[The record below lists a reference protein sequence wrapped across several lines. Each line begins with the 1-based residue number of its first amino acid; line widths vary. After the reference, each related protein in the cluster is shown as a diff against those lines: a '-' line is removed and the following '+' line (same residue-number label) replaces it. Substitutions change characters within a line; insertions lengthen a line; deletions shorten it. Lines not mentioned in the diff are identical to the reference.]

1 MIQSPLNYTGGKY
14 KLLPQILPLFPKDI
28 NCFVDLFCGGCNVGI
43 NVCAK
48 KYVYNDSCEP
58 LINLYSVMQT
68 LDSASFIE
76 KIETVIKRYGLSDVK
91 LYGYDFYNCNSSDG
105 LGVYNRD
112 KYMKLRADFNALK
125 ERNVDYYVM
134 LYVLIVYAFNN
145 QIRFNRNGEFNL
157 PPGKRDFNQKMH
169 SKVENFIELL
179 QNQNATFIHSD
190 FREIEIDKLTD
201 KDFVYVDPPYL
212 ITCAAYNEQGGWSE
226 VDEEDLLQ
234 KLDDLSQRGIKF
246 ALSNIYFKSRS
257 QYIYPLPVD
266 RTDNKQVFYN
276 ISILDEAI
284 RKKQKVLFEYA
295 EYHTDKKMHLKKRE
309 DGSVREY
316 VVTPYQ
322 MAAQEGKY
330 YLICNYDKYDD
341 ISNYRVDRIR
351 NIQILEEKGKPF
363 ETLKW
368 SGHQPMNLNE
378 YMKEHVYMYS
388 SENAFVKFRIVK
400 AMISDVID
408 LFGKGVKFSEE
419 TDTHVSVSVHVN
431 ERAAEQFAKN
441 YAPDVVILQPK
452 RLRDKLRDDLK
463 KAWEAYED

>member
-1 MIQSPLNYTGGKY
+1 MNCTEQGAKSMSDIHPK
-14 KLLPQILPLFPKDI
+14 KLLILYILDILQKYTDEEHRLSQKEIQDILKREYEMTVDRKAVKRNLLNLIEYESNIEYREVSRKDI
-28 NCFVDLFCGGCNVGI
+28 FRKKESVLYKGTSDFADKEISEDDL
-43 NVCAK
+43 
-48 KYVYNDSCEP
+48 
-58 LINLYSVMQT
+58 LWT
-68 LDSASFIE
+68 
-76 KIETVIKRYGLSDVK
+76 
-91 LYGYDFYNCNSSDG
+91 DFYLKQKFTNEELRLLIDSLLFSKHIPYSQAKE
-105 LGVYNRD
+105 LI
-112 KYMKLRADFNALK
+112 KKL
-125 ERNVDYYVM
+125 E
-134 LYVLIVYAFNN
+134 
-145 QIRFNRNGEFNL
+145 
-157 PPGKRDFNQKMH
+157 
-169 SKVENFIELL
+169 S
-179 QNQNATFIHSD
+179 
-190 FREIEIDKLTD
+190 
-201 KDFVYVDPPYL
+201 
-212 ITCAAYNEQGGWSE
+212 
-226 VDEEDLLQ
+226 
-234 KLDDLSQRGIKF
+234 
-246 ALSNIYFKSRS
+246 LSNIYFKSCS
-257 QYIYPLPVD
+257 QYIYPLPVE

-276 ISILDEAI
+276 IAILDDAI
-284 RKKQKVLFEYA
+284 RKKKKVLFEYA

-316 VVTPYQ
+316 IITPYQ
-322 MAAQEGKY
+322 MAVQEGKY

-408 LFGKGVKFSEE
+408 LFGKGVNFSEE

-452 RLRDKLRDDLK
+452 RLRDKLMDDLK

>member
-1 MIQSPLNYTGGKY
+1 MNCTEQGAKSMSDIHPKKLVILYILDILQKYTDEEHRLSQKEIQNILKREYEMTVDRKAVKRNLLNLIEYESNIEY
-14 KLLPQILPLFPKDI
+14 REVSRKDI
-28 NCFVDLFCGGCNVGI
+28 FRKKDSVSYKGTSDFADKEISEDDL
-43 NVCAK
+43 
-48 KYVYNDSCEP
+48 
-58 LINLYSVMQT
+58 LWT
-68 LDSASFIE
+68 
-76 KIETVIKRYGLSDVK
+76 
-91 LYGYDFYNCNSSDG
+91 DFYLKQKFTNEELRLLIDSLLFSKHIPYSQAKE
-105 LGVYNRD
+105 LI
-112 KYMKLRADFNALK
+112 KKL
-125 ERNVDYYVM
+125 E
-134 LYVLIVYAFNN
+134 
-145 QIRFNRNGEFNL
+145 
-157 PPGKRDFNQKMH
+157 
-169 SKVENFIELL
+169 S
-179 QNQNATFIHSD
+179 
-190 FREIEIDKLTD
+190 
-201 KDFVYVDPPYL
+201 
-212 ITCAAYNEQGGWSE
+212 
-226 VDEEDLLQ
+226 
-234 KLDDLSQRGIKF
+234 
-246 ALSNIYFKSRS
+246 LSNIYFKSCS
-257 QYIYPLPVD
+257 QYIYPLPVE
-266 RTDNKQVFYN
+266 RTDNKQMFYN
-276 ISILDEAI
+276 IAILDDAI
-284 RKKQKVLFEYA
+284 RKKKKVLFEYA

-316 VVTPYQ
+316 IITPYQ
-322 MAAQEGKY
+322 MAVQEGKY

-378 YMKEHVYMYS
+378 YIKEHVYMYS

-408 LFGKGVKFSEE
+408 LFGKGVNFSEE

>member
-1 MIQSPLNYTGGKY
+1 MNCTEQGAKSMSDIHPKKLVILYILDILQKYTDEEHRLSQKEIQNILKREYEMTVDRKAVKRNLLNLIEYGSNIEY
-14 KLLPQILPLFPKDI
+14 REVSRKDI
-28 NCFVDLFCGGCNVGI
+28 FRKKDSVSYKGTSDFADKEISEDDL
-43 NVCAK
+43 
-48 KYVYNDSCEP
+48 
-58 LINLYSVMQT
+58 LWT
-68 LDSASFIE
+68 
-76 KIETVIKRYGLSDVK
+76 
-91 LYGYDFYNCNSSDG
+91 DFYLKQKFTNEELRLLIDSLLFSKHIPYSQAKE
-105 LGVYNRD
+105 LI
-112 KYMKLRADFNALK
+112 KKL
-125 ERNVDYYVM
+125 E
-134 LYVLIVYAFNN
+134 
-145 QIRFNRNGEFNL
+145 
-157 PPGKRDFNQKMH
+157 
-169 SKVENFIELL
+169 S
-179 QNQNATFIHSD
+179 
-190 FREIEIDKLTD
+190 
-201 KDFVYVDPPYL
+201 
-212 ITCAAYNEQGGWSE
+212 
-226 VDEEDLLQ
+226 
-234 KLDDLSQRGIKF
+234 
-246 ALSNIYFKSRS
+246 LSNIYFKSCS
-257 QYIYPLPVD
+257 QYIYPLPVE

-276 ISILDEAI
+276 IAILDDAI
-284 RKKQKVLFEYA
+284 RKKKKVLFEYA

-316 VVTPYQ
+316 IITPYQ
-322 MAAQEGKY
+322 MAVQEGKY

-408 LFGKGVKFSEE
+408 LFGKGVNFLEE

>member
-1 MIQSPLNYTGGKY
+1 MSDIHPKKLVILYILDILQKYTDEEHRLSQKEIQDILKREYEMTVDRKAVKRNLLNLIEYGSNIEY
-14 KLLPQILPLFPKDI
+14 REVSRKDI
-28 NCFVDLFCGGCNVGI
+28 FRKKDSVSYKGTSDFADKEISEDDL
-43 NVCAK
+43 
-48 KYVYNDSCEP
+48 
-58 LINLYSVMQT
+58 LWT
-68 LDSASFIE
+68 
-76 KIETVIKRYGLSDVK
+76 
-91 LYGYDFYNCNSSDG
+91 DFYLKQKFTNEELRLLIDSLLFSKHIPYSQAKE
-105 LGVYNRD
+105 LI
-112 KYMKLRADFNALK
+112 KKL
-125 ERNVDYYVM
+125 E
-134 LYVLIVYAFNN
+134 
-145 QIRFNRNGEFNL
+145 
-157 PPGKRDFNQKMH
+157 
-169 SKVENFIELL
+169 S
-179 QNQNATFIHSD
+179 
-190 FREIEIDKLTD
+190 
-201 KDFVYVDPPYL
+201 
-212 ITCAAYNEQGGWSE
+212 
-226 VDEEDLLQ
+226 
-234 KLDDLSQRGIKF
+234 
-246 ALSNIYFKSRS
+246 LSNIYFKSCS
-257 QYIYPLPVD
+257 QYIYPLPVE

-276 ISILDEAI
+276 IAILDDAI
-284 RKKQKVLFEYA
+284 HKKKKVLFEYA
-295 EYHTDKKMHLKKRE
+295 VYHTDKKMHLKKRE

-316 VVTPYQ
+316 IITPYQ
-322 MAAQEGKY
+322 MAVQEGKY

-408 LFGKGVKFSEE
+408 LFGKGVNFSEE

-463 KAWEAYED
+463 KSWEAYED

>member
-1 MIQSPLNYTGGKY
+1 MNCTEQGAKSMSDIHPKKLVILYILDILQKYTDEEHRLSQKEIQDILKREYEMTVDRKAVKRNLLNLIEYESNIEY
-14 KLLPQILPLFPKDI
+14 REVSRKDI
-28 NCFVDLFCGGCNVGI
+28 FRKKDSVSYKGTSDFADKEISEDDL
-43 NVCAK
+43 
-48 KYVYNDSCEP
+48 
-58 LINLYSVMQT
+58 LWT
-68 LDSASFIE
+68 
-76 KIETVIKRYGLSDVK
+76 
-91 LYGYDFYNCNSSDG
+91 DFYLKQKFTNEELRLLIDSLLFSKHIPYSQAKE
-105 LGVYNRD
+105 LI
-112 KYMKLRADFNALK
+112 KKL
-125 ERNVDYYVM
+125 E
-134 LYVLIVYAFNN
+134 
-145 QIRFNRNGEFNL
+145 
-157 PPGKRDFNQKMH
+157 
-169 SKVENFIELL
+169 S
-179 QNQNATFIHSD
+179 
-190 FREIEIDKLTD
+190 
-201 KDFVYVDPPYL
+201 
-212 ITCAAYNEQGGWSE
+212 
-226 VDEEDLLQ
+226 
-234 KLDDLSQRGIKF
+234 
-246 ALSNIYFKSRS
+246 LSNIYFKSCS
-257 QYIYPLPVD
+257 QYIYPLPVE
-266 RTDNKQVFYN
+266 RTDNKQVFNN
-276 ISILDEAI
+276 IAILDDAI
-284 RKKQKVLFEYA
+284 RKKKKVLFEYA

-316 VVTPYQ
+316 IITPYQ
-322 MAAQEGKY
+322 MAVQEGKY

-408 LFGKGVKFSEE
+408 LFGKGVNFSEE

-452 RLRDKLRDDLK
+452 RLRGKLRDDLK

>member
-1 MIQSPLNYTGGKY
+1 MNCTEQGAKSMSDIHPKKLVILYILDILQKYTDEEHRLSQKEIQDILKREYEMTVDRKAVKRNLLNLIEYGSNIEY
-14 KLLPQILPLFPKDI
+14 REVSRKDI
-28 NCFVDLFCGGCNVGI
+28 FRKKDSVSYKGTSDFADKEISEDDL
-43 NVCAK
+43 
-48 KYVYNDSCEP
+48 
-58 LINLYSVMQT
+58 LWT
-68 LDSASFIE
+68 
-76 KIETVIKRYGLSDVK
+76 
-91 LYGYDFYNCNSSDG
+91 DFYLKQKFTNEELRLLIDSLLFSKHIPYIQAKE
-105 LGVYNRD
+105 LI
-112 KYMKLRADFNALK
+112 KKL
-125 ERNVDYYVM
+125 E
-134 LYVLIVYAFNN
+134 
-145 QIRFNRNGEFNL
+145 
-157 PPGKRDFNQKMH
+157 
-169 SKVENFIELL
+169 S
-179 QNQNATFIHSD
+179 
-190 FREIEIDKLTD
+190 
-201 KDFVYVDPPYL
+201 
-212 ITCAAYNEQGGWSE
+212 
-226 VDEEDLLQ
+226 
-234 KLDDLSQRGIKF
+234 
-246 ALSNIYFKSRS
+246 LSNIYFKSCS
-257 QYIYPLPVD
+257 QYIYPLPIE

-276 ISILDEAI
+276 IAILDDAI
-284 RKKQKVLFEYA
+284 RKKKKVLFEYA

-316 VVTPYQ
+316 IITPYQ
-322 MAAQEGKY
+322 MAVQEGKY

-351 NIQILEEKGKPF
+351 NIQIIEEKGKPF

-408 LFGKGVKFSEE
+408 LFGKGVNFSEE

-463 KAWEAYED
+463 KSWEAYED

>member
-1 MIQSPLNYTGGKY
+1 MSDIHPKKLVILYILDILQKYTDEEHRLSQKEIQDILKREYEMTVDRKAVKRNLLNLIEYESNIEY
-14 KLLPQILPLFPKDI
+14 REVSRKDI
-28 NCFVDLFCGGCNVGI
+28 FRKKDSVSYKGTSDFADKEISEDDL
-43 NVCAK
+43 
-48 KYVYNDSCEP
+48 
-58 LINLYSVMQT
+58 LWT
-68 LDSASFIE
+68 
-76 KIETVIKRYGLSDVK
+76 
-91 LYGYDFYNCNSSDG
+91 DFYLKQKFTNEELRLLIDSLLFSKHIPYSQAKE
-105 LGVYNRD
+105 LI
-112 KYMKLRADFNALK
+112 KKL
-125 ERNVDYYVM
+125 E
-134 LYVLIVYAFNN
+134 
-145 QIRFNRNGEFNL
+145 
-157 PPGKRDFNQKMH
+157 
-169 SKVENFIELL
+169 S
-179 QNQNATFIHSD
+179 
-190 FREIEIDKLTD
+190 
-201 KDFVYVDPPYL
+201 
-212 ITCAAYNEQGGWSE
+212 
-226 VDEEDLLQ
+226 
-234 KLDDLSQRGIKF
+234 
-246 ALSNIYFKSRS
+246 LSNIYFKSCS
-257 QYIYPLPVD
+257 QYIYPLPVE

-276 ISILDEAI
+276 IAILDDAI
-284 RKKQKVLFEYA
+284 RKKKKVLFEYA

-316 VVTPYQ
+316 IITPYQ
-322 MAAQEGKY
+322 MAVQEGKY

-368 SGHQPMNLNE
+368 SEHQPMNLNE

-408 LFGKGVKFSEE
+408 LFGKGVNFSEE

-452 RLRDKLRDDLK
+452 RLRGKLRDDLK

>member
-1 MIQSPLNYTGGKY
+1 MNCTEQGAKSMSDIHPKKLVILYILDILQKYTDEEHRLSQKEIQDILRREYEMTVDRKAVKRNLLNLIEYGSNIEY
-14 KLLPQILPLFPKDI
+14 REVSRKDI
-28 NCFVDLFCGGCNVGI
+28 
-43 NVCAK
+43 
-48 KYVYNDSCEP
+48 
-58 LINLYSVMQT
+58 
-68 LDSASFIE
+68 
-76 KIETVIKRYGLSDVK
+76 
-91 LYGYDFYNCNSSDG
+91 
-105 LGVYNRD
+105 
-112 KYMKLRADFNALK
+112 
-125 ERNVDYYVM
+125 
-134 LYVLIVYAFNN
+134 
-145 QIRFNRNGEFNL
+145 
-157 PPGKRDFNQKMH
+157 
-169 SKVENFIELL
+169 
-179 QNQNATFIHSD
+179 
-190 FREIEIDKLTD
+190 FRK
-201 KDFVYVDPPYL
+201 KDFVSYKGTSDFADKE
-212 ITCAAYNEQGGWSE
+212 IQE
-226 VDEEDLLQ
+226 DDLLWTDFYLKQ
-234 KLDDLSQRGIKF
+234 KFTNEELRLLIDSMLFSKHIPYSQAKELIKKLES
-246 ALSNIYFKSRS
+246 LSNIYFKSCS
-257 QYIYPLPVD
+257 QYIYPLPVE

-276 ISILDEAI
+276 IAILDDAI
-284 RKKQKVLFEYA
+284 RKKKKVLFEYA

-316 VVTPYQ
+316 IITPYQ
-322 MAAQEGKY
+322 MAVQEGKY

-388 SENAFVKFRIVK
+388 SENVFVKFRIVK

-408 LFGKGVKFSEE
+408 LFGKGVNFSEE

>member
-1 MIQSPLNYTGGKY
+1 MSDIHPKKLVILYILDILQKYTDEEHRLSQKEIQDILRREYEMTVDRKAVKRNLLNLIEYGSNIEY
-14 KLLPQILPLFPKDI
+14 REVSRKDI
-28 NCFVDLFCGGCNVGI
+28 
-43 NVCAK
+43 
-48 KYVYNDSCEP
+48 
-58 LINLYSVMQT
+58 
-68 LDSASFIE
+68 
-76 KIETVIKRYGLSDVK
+76 
-91 LYGYDFYNCNSSDG
+91 
-105 LGVYNRD
+105 
-112 KYMKLRADFNALK
+112 
-125 ERNVDYYVM
+125 
-134 LYVLIVYAFNN
+134 
-145 QIRFNRNGEFNL
+145 
-157 PPGKRDFNQKMH
+157 
-169 SKVENFIELL
+169 
-179 QNQNATFIHSD
+179 
-190 FREIEIDKLTD
+190 FRK
-201 KDFVYVDPPYL
+201 KDFVSYKGTSDFADKE
-212 ITCAAYNEQGGWSE
+212 ISE
-226 VDEEDLLQ
+226 DDLLWTDFYLKQ
-234 KLDDLSQRGIKF
+234 KFTNEELRLLIDSMLFSKHIPYSQAKELIKKLES
-246 ALSNIYFKSRS
+246 LSNIYFKSCS
-257 QYIYPLPVD
+257 QYIYPLPVE

-276 ISILDEAI
+276 IAILDEAI
-284 RKKQKVLFEYA
+284 CKKKKVLFEYA

-316 VVTPYQ
+316 IITPYQ
-322 MAAQEGKY
+322 MAVQEGKY

-388 SENAFVKFRIVK
+388 SENVFVKFRIVK

-408 LFGKGVKFSEE
+408 LFGKGVNFSEE

>member
-1 MIQSPLNYTGGKY
+1 MNCTEQGAKSMSDIHPKKLVILYILDILQKYTDEEHRLSQKEIQDILKREYEMTVDRKTVKRNLLNLIEYESNIEY
-14 KLLPQILPLFPKDI
+14 REVSRKDI
-28 NCFVDLFCGGCNVGI
+28 FRKKDSVSYKGTSDFVDKEISEDDL
-43 NVCAK
+43 
-48 KYVYNDSCEP
+48 
-58 LINLYSVMQT
+58 LWT
-68 LDSASFIE
+68 
-76 KIETVIKRYGLSDVK
+76 
-91 LYGYDFYNCNSSDG
+91 DFYLKQKFTNEELRLLIDSLLFSKHIPYSQAKE
-105 LGVYNRD
+105 LI
-112 KYMKLRADFNALK
+112 KKL
-125 ERNVDYYVM
+125 E
-134 LYVLIVYAFNN
+134 
-145 QIRFNRNGEFNL
+145 
-157 PPGKRDFNQKMH
+157 
-169 SKVENFIELL
+169 S
-179 QNQNATFIHSD
+179 
-190 FREIEIDKLTD
+190 
-201 KDFVYVDPPYL
+201 
-212 ITCAAYNEQGGWSE
+212 
-226 VDEEDLLQ
+226 
-234 KLDDLSQRGIKF
+234 
-246 ALSNIYFKSRS
+246 LSNIYFKSCS
-257 QYIYPLPVD
+257 QYIYPLPVE

-276 ISILDEAI
+276 IAILDDAI
-284 RKKQKVLFEYA
+284 RKKKKVLFEYA

-316 VVTPYQ
+316 IITPYQ
-322 MAAQEGKY
+322 MAVQEGKY

-368 SGHQPMNLNE
+368 SGHQPMNLNK

-408 LFGKGVKFSEE
+408 LFGKGVNFSEE

>member
-1 MIQSPLNYTGGKY
+1 MNCTEQGAKSMSDIHPKKLVILYILDILQKYTDEEHRLSQKEIQDILKREYEMTVDRKAVKRNLLNLIEYGSNIEY
-14 KLLPQILPLFPKDI
+14 REVSRKDI
-28 NCFVDLFCGGCNVGI
+28 FRKKDSVSYKGTSDFADKEISEDDL
-43 NVCAK
+43 
-48 KYVYNDSCEP
+48 
-58 LINLYSVMQT
+58 LWT
-68 LDSASFIE
+68 
-76 KIETVIKRYGLSDVK
+76 
-91 LYGYDFYNCNSSDG
+91 DFYLKQKFTNEELRLLIDSLLFSKHIPYIQAKE
-105 LGVYNRD
+105 LI
-112 KYMKLRADFNALK
+112 KKL
-125 ERNVDYYVM
+125 E
-134 LYVLIVYAFNN
+134 
-145 QIRFNRNGEFNL
+145 
-157 PPGKRDFNQKMH
+157 
-169 SKVENFIELL
+169 S
-179 QNQNATFIHSD
+179 
-190 FREIEIDKLTD
+190 
-201 KDFVYVDPPYL
+201 
-212 ITCAAYNEQGGWSE
+212 
-226 VDEEDLLQ
+226 
-234 KLDDLSQRGIKF
+234 
-246 ALSNIYFKSRS
+246 LSNIYFKSCS
-257 QYIYPLPVD
+257 QYIYPLPIE

-276 ISILDEAI
+276 IAILDDAI
-284 RKKQKVLFEYA
+284 RKKKKVLFEYA

-316 VVTPYQ
+316 IITPYQ
-322 MAAQEGKY
+322 MAVQEGKY

-351 NIQILEEKGKPF
+351 NIQIIEEKGKPF

-368 SGHQPMNLNE
+368 SGHQPINLNE

-408 LFGKGVKFSEE
+408 LFGKGVNFSEE

>member
-1 MIQSPLNYTGGKY
+1 MNCTEQGAKSMSDIHPKKLVTLYILDILQKYTDEEHRLSQKEIQNILKREYEMTVDRKAVKRNLLNLIEYGSNIEY
-14 KLLPQILPLFPKDI
+14 REVSRKDI
-28 NCFVDLFCGGCNVGI
+28 FRKKDSVSYKGTSDFADKEISEDDL
-43 NVCAK
+43 
-48 KYVYNDSCEP
+48 
-58 LINLYSVMQT
+58 LWT
-68 LDSASFIE
+68 
-76 KIETVIKRYGLSDVK
+76 
-91 LYGYDFYNCNSSDG
+91 DFYLKQKFTNEELRLLIDSLLFSKHIPYSQAKE
-105 LGVYNRD
+105 LI
-112 KYMKLRADFNALK
+112 KKL
-125 ERNVDYYVM
+125 E
-134 LYVLIVYAFNN
+134 
-145 QIRFNRNGEFNL
+145 
-157 PPGKRDFNQKMH
+157 
-169 SKVENFIELL
+169 S
-179 QNQNATFIHSD
+179 
-190 FREIEIDKLTD
+190 
-201 KDFVYVDPPYL
+201 
-212 ITCAAYNEQGGWSE
+212 
-226 VDEEDLLQ
+226 
-234 KLDDLSQRGIKF
+234 
-246 ALSNIYFKSRS
+246 LSNIYFKSCS
-257 QYIYPLPVD
+257 QYIYPLPVE

-276 ISILDEAI
+276 IAILDDAI
-284 RKKQKVLFEYA
+284 RKKKKVLFEYA

-316 VVTPYQ
+316 IITPYQ
-322 MAAQEGKY
+322 MAVQEGKY

-408 LFGKGVKFSEE
+408 LFGKGVNFSEE

>member
-1 MIQSPLNYTGGKY
+1 MSDIHPKKLVILYILDILQKYTDEEHRLSQKEIQDILKREYEMTVDRKAVKRNLLNLIEYESNIEY
-14 KLLPQILPLFPKDI
+14 REVSRKDI
-28 NCFVDLFCGGCNVGI
+28 FRKKDSVSYKGTSDFADKEISEDDL
-43 NVCAK
+43 
-48 KYVYNDSCEP
+48 
-58 LINLYSVMQT
+58 LWT
-68 LDSASFIE
+68 
-76 KIETVIKRYGLSDVK
+76 
-91 LYGYDFYNCNSSDG
+91 DFYLKQKFTNEELRLLIDSLLFSKHIPYSQAKE
-105 LGVYNRD
+105 LI
-112 KYMKLRADFNALK
+112 KKL
-125 ERNVDYYVM
+125 E
-134 LYVLIVYAFNN
+134 
-145 QIRFNRNGEFNL
+145 
-157 PPGKRDFNQKMH
+157 
-169 SKVENFIELL
+169 S
-179 QNQNATFIHSD
+179 
-190 FREIEIDKLTD
+190 
-201 KDFVYVDPPYL
+201 
-212 ITCAAYNEQGGWSE
+212 
-226 VDEEDLLQ
+226 
-234 KLDDLSQRGIKF
+234 
-246 ALSNIYFKSRS
+246 LSNIYFKSCS
-257 QYIYPLPVD
+257 QYIYPLPIE

-276 ISILDEAI
+276 IAILDDAI
-284 RKKQKVLFEYA
+284 RKKKKVLFEYA

-316 VVTPYQ
+316 IITPYQ
-322 MAAQEGKY
+322 MAVQEGKY

-351 NIQILEEKGKPF
+351 NIQILEERGKPF

-408 LFGKGVKFSEE
+408 LFGKGVNFSEE

-463 KAWEAYED
+463 KSWGAYED

>member
-1 MIQSPLNYTGGKY
+1 MNCTEQGAKSMSDIHPKKLVILYILDILKKYTDEEHRLSQKEIQDILKREYEMTVDRKTVKRNLLNLIEYGSNIEY
-14 KLLPQILPLFPKDI
+14 REVSRKDI
-28 NCFVDLFCGGCNVGI
+28 FR
-43 NVCAK
+43 K
-48 KYVYNDSCEP
+48 KDSVS
-58 LINLYSVMQT
+58 YKGT
-68 LDSASFIE
+68 
-76 KIETVIKRYGLSDVK
+76 
-91 LYGYDFYNCNSSDG
+91 
-105 LGVYNRD
+105 
-112 KYMKLRADFNALK
+112 
-125 ERNVDYYVM
+125 
-134 LYVLIVYAFNN
+134 
-145 QIRFNRNGEFNL
+145 
-157 PPGKRDFNQKMH
+157 
-169 SKVENFIELL
+169 
-179 QNQNATFIHSD
+179 SD
-190 FREIEIDKLTD
+190 FADKEI
-201 KDFVYVDPPYL
+201 
-212 ITCAAYNEQGGWSE
+212 SE
-226 VDEEDLLQ
+226 DDLLWTNFYLKQ
-234 KLDDLSQRGIKF
+234 KFTNEELRLLIDSLLFSKHIPYSQAKELIKKLES
-246 ALSNIYFKSRS
+246 LSNIYFKSCS
-257 QYIYPLPVD
+257 QYIYPLPVE

-276 ISILDEAI
+276 IVILDDAI
-284 RKKQKVLFEYA
+284 RKKKKVLFEYA

-316 VVTPYQ
+316 IITPYQ
-322 MAAQEGKY
+322 MAVQEGKY

-408 LFGKGVKFSEE
+408 LFGKGVNFSEE

>member
-1 MIQSPLNYTGGKY
+1 MNCTEQGAKRMSDIHPKKLVILYILDILQKYTDKEHRLSQKEIQNILKREYEMTVDRKAVKRNLLNLIEYESNIEY
-14 KLLPQILPLFPKDI
+14 REVSRKDI
-28 NCFVDLFCGGCNVGI
+28 FRKKDSVSYKGTSDFADKEISEDDL
-43 NVCAK
+43 
-48 KYVYNDSCEP
+48 
-58 LINLYSVMQT
+58 LWT
-68 LDSASFIE
+68 
-76 KIETVIKRYGLSDVK
+76 
-91 LYGYDFYNCNSSDG
+91 DFYLKQKFTNEELRLLIDSLLFSKHIPYSQAKE
-105 LGVYNRD
+105 LI
-112 KYMKLRADFNALK
+112 KKL
-125 ERNVDYYVM
+125 E
-134 LYVLIVYAFNN
+134 
-145 QIRFNRNGEFNL
+145 
-157 PPGKRDFNQKMH
+157 
-169 SKVENFIELL
+169 S
-179 QNQNATFIHSD
+179 
-190 FREIEIDKLTD
+190 
-201 KDFVYVDPPYL
+201 
-212 ITCAAYNEQGGWSE
+212 
-226 VDEEDLLQ
+226 
-234 KLDDLSQRGIKF
+234 
-246 ALSNIYFKSRS
+246 LSNIYFKSCS
-257 QYIYPLPVD
+257 QYIYPLPVE

-276 ISILDEAI
+276 IAILDDAI
-284 RKKQKVLFEYA
+284 RKKKKVLFEYA

-316 VVTPYQ
+316 IITPYQ
-322 MAAQEGKY
+322 MAVQEGKY

-408 LFGKGVKFSEE
+408 LFGKGVNFSEE

>member
-1 MIQSPLNYTGGKY
+1 MSDIHPKKLVILYILDILQKYTDEEHRLSQKEIQDILKREYEMTVDRKAVKRNLLNLIEYESNIEY
-14 KLLPQILPLFPKDI
+14 REVSRKDI
-28 NCFVDLFCGGCNVGI
+28 FRKKDSVLYKGTSDFADKEISEDDL
-43 NVCAK
+43 
-48 KYVYNDSCEP
+48 
-58 LINLYSVMQT
+58 LWT
-68 LDSASFIE
+68 
-76 KIETVIKRYGLSDVK
+76 
-91 LYGYDFYNCNSSDG
+91 DFYLKQKFTNEE
-105 LGVYNRD
+105 
-112 KYMKLRADFNALK
+112 LRL
-125 ERNVDYYVM
+125 
-134 LYVLIVYAFNN
+134 LIDSLLF
-145 QIRFNRNGEFNL
+145 
-157 PPGKRDFNQKMH
+157 
-169 SKVENFIELL
+169 SKHIPYS
-179 QNQNATFIHSD
+179 QA
-190 FREIEIDKLTD
+190 
-201 KDFVYVDPPYL
+201 KDL
-212 ITCAAYNEQGGWSE
+212 IT
-226 VDEEDLLQ
+226 
-234 KLDDLSQRGIKF
+234 KLES
-246 ALSNIYFKSRS
+246 LSNIYFKSCS
-257 QYIYPLPVD
+257 QYIYPLPVE

-276 ISILDEAI
+276 IAILDDAI
-284 RKKQKVLFEYA
+284 RKKKKVLFEYA

-316 VVTPYQ
+316 IITPYQ
-322 MAAQEGKY
+322 MAVQEGKY

-408 LFGKGVKFSEE
+408 LFGKGVNFSEE

-463 KAWEAYED
+463 KSWEAYED

>member
-1 MIQSPLNYTGGKY
+1 MSDIHPKKLVILYILDILQKYTDEEHRLSQKEIQDILKREYEMTVDRKAVKRNLLNLIEYGSNIEY
-14 KLLPQILPLFPKDI
+14 REVSRKDI
-28 NCFVDLFCGGCNVGI
+28 FRKKDSVSYKGTSDFADKEISEDDL
-43 NVCAK
+43 
-48 KYVYNDSCEP
+48 
-58 LINLYSVMQT
+58 LWT
-68 LDSASFIE
+68 
-76 KIETVIKRYGLSDVK
+76 
-91 LYGYDFYNCNSSDG
+91 DFYLKQKFTNEELRLLIDSLLFSKHIPYIQAKE
-105 LGVYNRD
+105 LI
-112 KYMKLRADFNALK
+112 KKL
-125 ERNVDYYVM
+125 E
-134 LYVLIVYAFNN
+134 
-145 QIRFNRNGEFNL
+145 
-157 PPGKRDFNQKMH
+157 
-169 SKVENFIELL
+169 S
-179 QNQNATFIHSD
+179 
-190 FREIEIDKLTD
+190 
-201 KDFVYVDPPYL
+201 
-212 ITCAAYNEQGGWSE
+212 
-226 VDEEDLLQ
+226 
-234 KLDDLSQRGIKF
+234 
-246 ALSNIYFKSRS
+246 LSNIYFKSCS
-257 QYIYPLPVD
+257 QYIYPLPIE

-276 ISILDEAI
+276 IAILDDAI
-284 RKKQKVLFEYA
+284 RKKKKVLFEYA

-316 VVTPYQ
+316 IITPYQ
-322 MAAQEGKY
+322 MAVQEGKY

-378 YMKEHVYMYS
+378 YMREHVYMYS

-408 LFGKGVKFSEE
+408 LFGKGVNFSEE

-452 RLRDKLRDDLK
+452 RLRAKLKDDLK

>member
-1 MIQSPLNYTGGKY
+1 MNCTEQGAKSMSDIHPKKLVILYILDIMKKYTDEEHRLSQKEIQNILKREYEMTVDRKAVKRNLLNLIEYESNIEY
-14 KLLPQILPLFPKDI
+14 REVSRKDI
-28 NCFVDLFCGGCNVGI
+28 FRKKDSVSYKGTSDFADKEISEDDL
-43 NVCAK
+43 
-48 KYVYNDSCEP
+48 
-58 LINLYSVMQT
+58 LWT
-68 LDSASFIE
+68 
-76 KIETVIKRYGLSDVK
+76 
-91 LYGYDFYNCNSSDG
+91 DFYLKQKFTNEELRLLIDSLLFSKHIPYSQAKE
-105 LGVYNRD
+105 LI
-112 KYMKLRADFNALK
+112 KKL
-125 ERNVDYYVM
+125 E
-134 LYVLIVYAFNN
+134 
-145 QIRFNRNGEFNL
+145 
-157 PPGKRDFNQKMH
+157 
-169 SKVENFIELL
+169 S
-179 QNQNATFIHSD
+179 
-190 FREIEIDKLTD
+190 
-201 KDFVYVDPPYL
+201 
-212 ITCAAYNEQGGWSE
+212 
-226 VDEEDLLQ
+226 
-234 KLDDLSQRGIKF
+234 
-246 ALSNIYFKSRS
+246 LSNIYFKSCS
-257 QYIYPLPVD
+257 QYIYPLPVE

-276 ISILDEAI
+276 IAILDDAI
-284 RKKQKVLFEYA
+284 RKKKKVLFEYA

-316 VVTPYQ
+316 IITPYQ
-322 MAAQEGKY
+322 MAVQEGKY

-408 LFGKGVKFSEE
+408 LFGKGMDFSEE

>member
-1 MIQSPLNYTGGKY
+1 MNCTEQGAKSMSDIHPKKLVILYILDILQKYTDEEHRLSQKEIQDILKREYEMTVDRKAVKRNLLNLIEYGSNIEY
-14 KLLPQILPLFPKDI
+14 REVSRKDI
-28 NCFVDLFCGGCNVGI
+28 FRKKDSVSYKGTSDFTDKEISEDDL
-43 NVCAK
+43 
-48 KYVYNDSCEP
+48 
-58 LINLYSVMQT
+58 LWT
-68 LDSASFIE
+68 
-76 KIETVIKRYGLSDVK
+76 
-91 LYGYDFYNCNSSDG
+91 DFYLKQKFTNEELRLLIDSLLFSKHIPYSQAKE
-105 LGVYNRD
+105 LI
-112 KYMKLRADFNALK
+112 KKL
-125 ERNVDYYVM
+125 E
-134 LYVLIVYAFNN
+134 
-145 QIRFNRNGEFNL
+145 
-157 PPGKRDFNQKMH
+157 
-169 SKVENFIELL
+169 S
-179 QNQNATFIHSD
+179 
-190 FREIEIDKLTD
+190 
-201 KDFVYVDPPYL
+201 
-212 ITCAAYNEQGGWSE
+212 
-226 VDEEDLLQ
+226 
-234 KLDDLSQRGIKF
+234 
-246 ALSNIYFKSRS
+246 LSNIYFKSCS
-257 QYIYPLPVD
+257 QYIYPLPIE

-276 ISILDEAI
+276 IAILDDAI
-284 RKKQKVLFEYA
+284 RKKKKVLFEYA

-316 VVTPYQ
+316 IITPYQ
-322 MAAQEGKY
+322 MAVQEGKY

-351 NIQILEEKGKPF
+351 NIQIIEEKGKPF

-408 LFGKGVKFSEE
+408 LFGKGVNFSEE